1 MKKVTVPKYTLGEEI
16 VNSISHGLG
25 IILGIV
31 ALVLTIVFSAKNNN
45 TIGIVSSCIYGST
58 MIIMYTISCLYHALS
73 PKLKAKKVFRVIDH
87 CDIYLFIAGCYT
99 PYCLSLI
106 GGVTGWVIFAII
118 WACAVIG
125 VLLNAIDLEKF
136 IIPSVLMYL
145 VMGWMIIFSYDSV
158 ATLLPTPGLALL
170 ITGGISYTVG
180 AILYAIGS
188 KKKYFHSIF
197 HFFVLLGSILQ
208 FFSILL
214 YAI

>member
-158 ATLLPTPGLALL
+158 ATLLPTPGLVLL
-170 ITGGISYTVG
+170 TAGGISYTVG

>member
-16 VNSISHGLG
+16 VNSISHGFG

-158 ATLLPTPGLALL
+158 ATLLPTPGLVLL
-170 ITGGISYTVG
+170 IAGGISYTVG

>member
-170 ITGGISYTVG
+170 IAGGISYTVG

-188 KKKYFHSIF
+188 KKKYFHSVF

-208 FFSILL
+208 FFSILH

>member
-158 ATLLPTPGLALL
+158 ATLLPTPGLVLL
-170 ITGGISYTVG
+170 IAGGISYTVG
-180 AILYAIGS
+180 AILYAMGS

>member
-1 MKKVTVPKYTLGEEI
+1 MKKVTVPKYTIGEEI

-31 ALVLTIVFSAKNNN
+31 ALVLTIVFSVKNNN

-158 ATLLPTPGLALL
+158 ATLLPTPGLVLL
-170 ITGGISYTVG
+170 IAGGISYTVG

>member
-170 ITGGISYTVG
+170 IAGGISYTVG

-188 KKKYFHSIF
+188 KKKYFHSVF

>member
-158 ATLLPTPGLALL
+158 ATLLPTPGLVLL
-170 ITGGISYTVG
+170 IAGGISYTVG

-188 KKKYFHSIF
+188 KKKYFHSVF
-197 HFFVLLGSILQ
+197 HFFVLLGSTLQ
-208 FFSILL
+208 FFSILF